1 MKVCYVPNL
10 SICVYHVH
18 YIKTNLYIYVCIYLL
33 SMLTDKFIHQMR
45 SFIATKKLEDSV
57 VQENLSE
64 VRSNDTANY

>member
-1 MKVCYVPNL
+1 
-10 SICVYHVH
+10 
-18 YIKTNLYIYVCIYLL
+18 
-33 SMLTDKFIHQMR
+33 MLTDKFIHQMR